1 MTIMNDTLKSAL
13 SVLLIIFGLIGVE
26 TVIQDWFNIFNYSIG
41 FFLFHI
47 MASIF
52 AIIIGLV
59 GLRSAFYEY

>member
-1 MTIMNDTLKSAL
+1 MNDTLKSVL
-13 SVLLIIFGLIGVE
+13 SILLVIFGLIGVE
-26 TVIQDWFNIFNYSIG
+26 SVIQDWFNMFNYSIG

-59 GLRSAFYEY
+59 GLRSLCYEH